1 MRVVRQDMVTGDI
14 QVILVSFY
22 SHMDA
27 QVYYLSN
34 FFTKVSN
41 FWLFRH
47 YHLPSSVLIFWLL
60 QVVRSSYD
68 AVVWPHG
75 TGLNVKIRNRNWLKT
90 SLNVSR
96 I

>member
-1 MRVVRQDMVTGDI
+1 MVQFVQVVRQDMVTGYI

-41 FWLFRH
+41 FWLFHH
-47 YHLPSSVLIFWLL
+47 YRLPSSVLILWLL
-60 QVVRSSYD
+60 QIVRSSFD
-68 AVVWPHG
+68 AVIWPHG
-75 TGLNVKIRNRNWLKT
+75 MGLNVKIRL
-90 SLNVSR
+90 
-96 I
+96 